1 MFNCLQSSFFLLK
14 ISIYDI
20 INLGGIM
27 PRESLRDRTTREER
41 EQMIINK
48 GNPTNSS
55 KNKMSEYLS
64 KENVKAF
71 NRIVVSRNFDKLEER
86 HNNKSQQIFNNY
98 EECRNEVEDY
108 FKLCDTYDII
118 PTIASLS
125 LYLGV
130 NRETIYQYA
139 NNPKMYECSNILKT
153 AIATCQAYHEGAFM
167 SNEISP
173 VAFIFYAKNY
183 YGMKDQTDVRF
194 NQDQNNETISS
205 DSIQAI
211 KEQIESEKKT
221 QLLEHIE
228 K

>member
-1 MFNCLQSSFFLLK
+1 MRYK
-14 ISIYDI
+14 
-20 INLGGIM
+20 
-27 PRESLRDRTTREER
+27 TTKEDR
-41 EQMIINK
+41 EQMVINR

-55 KNKMSEYLS
+55 KSKMSEYLS
-64 KENVKAF
+64 KENVKSF
-71 NRIVVSRNFDKLEER
+71 NRIVVSRNFEKLEEK
-86 HNNKSQQIFNNY
+86 HKNKSQQIFSNY
-98 EECRNEVEDY
+98 EECLNEIGDY
-108 FKLCDTYDII
+108 FKLCDKYDII

-153 AIATCQAYHEGAFM
+153 AIATCQAYHENAFM

-194 NQDQNNETISS
+194 NQDQNDDTISS
-205 DSIQAI
+205 DSISAL
-211 KEQIESEKKT
+211 KEQIAEEQTTKY
-221 QLLEHIE
+221 IE
-228 K
+228 

>member
-1 MFNCLQSSFFLLK
+1 
-14 ISIYDI
+14 
-20 INLGGIM
+20 M
-27 PRESLRDRTTREER
+27 PRESMRYRTTQEER
-41 EQMIINK
+41 EKMVIDR

-55 KNKMSEYLS
+55 KSKMSEYLS
-64 KENVKAF
+64 KDNVKSF

-86 HNNKSQQIFNNY
+86 HKSKSQQIFKDY

-108 FKLCDTYDII
+108 FKLCDKYDII

-130 NRETIYQYA
+130 SRDTLYTMA
-139 NNPKMYECSNILKT
+139 NNPKIYECSDILKT
-153 AIATCQAYHEGAFM
+153 AISTCQAYHEGAF
-167 SNEISP
+167 ISGEMPP

-194 NQDQNNETISS
+194 NQDNQNNDTLNSNTMET
-205 DSIQAI
+205 I
-211 KEQIESEKKT
+211 KEQIELEKKA
-221 QLLEHIE
+221 QLLEYNE